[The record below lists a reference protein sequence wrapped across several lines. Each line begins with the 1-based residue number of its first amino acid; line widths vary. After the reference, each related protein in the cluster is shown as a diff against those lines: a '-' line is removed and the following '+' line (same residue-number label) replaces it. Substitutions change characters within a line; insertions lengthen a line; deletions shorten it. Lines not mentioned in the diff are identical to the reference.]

1 MTSRIE
7 LNSSSVRPPSGRITS
22 ASSRRRDEKTPRP
35 AQHEPCSSTLGKFH
49 DSVNYSLQGES
60 IATKKQSHNQ
70 IHHPI
75 IEAKQKFKY
84 MTNKKSYVDET
95 LFGDTTHRQNILLSN
110 SNHHLSHNLMSN
122 MTPLIHNTSL
132 IRPSSATPRIN
143 LEKSEQATSTS
154 NNKVVESKNLNKPWK
169 P

>member
-1 MTSRIE
+1 MTSKIE
-7 LNSSSVRPPSGRITS
+7 FNNSSIRPPSGRISS

-60 IATKKQSHNQ
+60 VATKKQSNHHIN
-70 IHHPI
+70 HPI

-84 MTNKKSYVDET
+84 MTQTKSYVDES
-95 LFGDTTHRQNILLSN
+95 LFGDSTHRQNILSSN
-110 SNHHLSHNLMSN
+110 SNHHLTHNLMSN
-122 MTPLIHNTSL
+122 MAPLIHNTSL
-132 IRPSSATPRIN
+132 IRPSSATPRVNQEKVEQITNTIN
-143 LEKSEQATSTS
+143 KTAEIKNS
-154 NNKVVESKNLNKPWK
+154 NRPWK

>member
-1 MTSRIE
+1 MTSKFE
-7 LNSSSVRPPSGRITS
+7 LNSSSIRPPSGRISS
-22 ASSRRRDEKTPRP
+22 ASLKRRDEKTPRP

-60 IATKKQSHNQ
+60 IATKKHSNQ
-70 IHHPI
+70 HINHPI

-84 MTNKKSYVDET
+84 MTHQKSFVDES
-95 LFGDTTHRQNILLSN
+95 LFGDSNHRQNIFSSN
-110 SNHHLSHNLMSN
+110 SNHHLTHNLMSN

-132 IRPSSATPRIN
+132 IRPTSATPRVN
-143 LEKSEQATSTS
+143 QEKIEQLISSSKT
-154 NNKVVESKNLNKPWK
+154 VEPKNTNRPWK